1 MTNKLT
7 FDSNIIITIN
17 ETSVTTSPY
26 NLNNGDVITATTG
39 GGYKISINGTLYG
52 GTSTINI
59 NDQDINIVRS
69 TAETFD
75 VLLVTINYT
84 QTSTGGTNK
93 LKFGTET
100 PSKLYMGE
108 TEVTKAYMG
117 DTLVYEK

>member
-1 MTNKLT
+1 MANKLT
-7 FDSNIIITIN
+7 FDSNITITVN
-17 ETSVTTSPY
+17 GSSVTTSPY
-26 NLNNGDVITATTG
+26 NLNNGDIITATTG
-39 GGYKISINGTLYG
+39 GGYKISINGKLYG
-52 GTSTINI
+52 GINTINI

-75 VLLVTINYT
+75 VLLVTINYK
-84 QTSTGGTNK
+84 QTPTGGTNK

-100 PSKLYMGE
+100 PTKLYLGS